1 MDYVCIAQEM
11 YYKFDKWSAGDPVI
25 HNDRSARVIAV
36 PLKAATGFKL
46 YTVSVPIMY
55 DDSEAGFFLVVD
67 GSELAKRYL

>member
-25 HNDRSARVIAV
+25 HKGRSARVVAV

-46 YTVSVPIMY
+46 NTVSVPIIY
-55 DDSEAGFFLVVD
+55 DSDAGCFVIVD
-67 GSELAKRYL
+67 GSELAKR